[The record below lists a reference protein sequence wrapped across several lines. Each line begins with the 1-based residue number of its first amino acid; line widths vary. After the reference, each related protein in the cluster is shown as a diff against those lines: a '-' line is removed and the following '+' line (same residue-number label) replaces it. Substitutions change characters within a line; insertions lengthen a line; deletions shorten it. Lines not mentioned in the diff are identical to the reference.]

1 MNKELI
7 DGIKMKKC
15 AFIRSDEKGDKRCPF
30 GLPIT
35 EACEHAG
42 DSVAHMCPMN
52 MVTSDKQD
60 KVKMANARVYIYY
73 KTGDRC
79 MYAANVIKEKGV
91 VNCDFGDTAAGMH
104 GPAFVGSPLYAQTF
118 SGIGLDGLY
127 AFPLG
132 FYADNNQSR
141 NLFEGLF
148 SLIGFQK
155 PEIVKN
161 AVLDNPEMK
170 KIVEKLE
177 EGIKLT
183 TDEAMDLRNAVEQCR
198 KEFEENRI
206 DSAKADELARK
217 WR

>member
-1 MNKELI
+1 
-7 DGIKMKKC
+7 MKKC
-15 AFIRSDEKGDKRCPF
+15 AFVRSDTKGTRRCPF

-35 EACEHAG
+35 QGCENAG
-42 DSVAHMCPMN
+42 DSVTHMCPLSMLN
-52 MVTSDKQD
+52 DEKQGRVQ
-60 KVKMANARVYIYY
+60 KANARVYIYY
-73 KTGDRC
+73 KTGERC
-79 MYAANVIKEKGV
+79 MYAADIIKSKAA

-104 GPAFVGSPLYAQTF
+104 GPAIVGSPLYAQTF

-148 SLIGFQK
+148 SLIGSQR
-155 PEIVKN
+155 PEIIKE

-170 KIVEKLE
+170 LVVVKLE
-177 EGIKLT
+177 DGENLT
-183 TDEAMDLRNAVEQCR
+183 TEEAQDLINAVEKCR
-198 KEFEENRI
+198 MKFEDDRT